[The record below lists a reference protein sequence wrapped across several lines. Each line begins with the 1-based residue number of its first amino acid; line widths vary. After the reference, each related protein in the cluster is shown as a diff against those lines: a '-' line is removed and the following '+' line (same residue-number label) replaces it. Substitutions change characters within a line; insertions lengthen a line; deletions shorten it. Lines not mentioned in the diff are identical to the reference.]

1 MSHPPLCLHRCDHME
16 NVVQHVVQQ
25 VLHNIH
31 VLTIYSG
38 LEFSS
43 ILAEDRL
50 DEGESLFDRVIVQ

>member
-1 MSHPPLCLHRCDHME
+1 MSHPPLCLHWCDHME
-16 NVVQHVVQQ
+16 HVVQQ

-43 ILAEDRL
+43 ILAEDGL
-50 DEGESLFDRVIVQ
+50 DEGEGLFGRVVVQ